1 MKTFI
6 EILKGM
12 LIGTANVIPGVS
24 GGTIAVVTGIYD
36 KLIDAINSIIKHPI
50 KTIKEIWMYI
60 VGLIIGIIFAVFVV
74 THLLQNYEIQT
85 TALFVGLI
93 IGALPLV
100 IKNIENK
107 KVKPIDITVFIIMMI
122 IVIGL
127 PFFSMM
133 GKTSTDVNTNPIL
146 MCIIGAVSA
155 ATMIIPGVS
164 GSMFLMTIG
173 YYQKVMGLVSSTIKS
188 IITLNI
194 SEFFTNF
201 IILLPFAI
209 GVLIGIILIAKLI
222 KWLLSKYNKTMHWA
236 ILGLVV
242 SSPFAV
248 IMNVN
253 LANSTIV
260 TILIS
265 IVTFGIGYY
274 SANVLSKLGKW

>member
-36 KLIDAINSIIKHPI
+36 KLIDAITNVIRHPI

-60 VGLIIGIIFAVFVV
+60 VGLVLGIIFAVLVV
-74 THLLQNYEIQT
+74 TFLLKNFEIQT

-107 KVKPIDITVFIIMMI
+107 KVKGIDITIFVIMI
-122 IVIGL
+122 IIVLLL
-127 PFFSMM
+127 PFLSML
-133 GKTSTDVNTNPIL
+133 GESVTEVSVNPLIMFT
-146 MCIIGAVSA
+146 IGGVSA

-173 YYQKVMGLVSSTIKS
+173 YYQKIMELVSETIKA
-188 IITLNI
+188 LI
-194 SEFFTNF
+194 SLDFSLFFNNAL
-201 IILLPFAI
+201 ILLPFAI
-209 GVLIGIILIAKLI
+209 GVIIGILLVAKLI
-222 KWLLSKYNKTMHWA
+222 KWLFSKFSKTMNWA

-242 SSPFAV
+242 SSPFAIV
-248 IMNVN
+248 MNVN
-253 LANSTIV
+253 LSAADLI
-260 TILIS
+260 TILVS
-265 IVTFGIGYY
+265 IVTFVIGYFGA
-274 SANVLSKLGKW
+274 SALSKLGK